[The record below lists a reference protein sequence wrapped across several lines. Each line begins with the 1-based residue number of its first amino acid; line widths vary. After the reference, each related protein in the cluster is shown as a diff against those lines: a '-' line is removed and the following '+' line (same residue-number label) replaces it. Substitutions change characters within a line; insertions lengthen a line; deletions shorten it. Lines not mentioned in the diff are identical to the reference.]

1 MIGSFGVTQED
12 LKGVLDTSKVS
23 GDVVSILVDMVRPH
37 IENGALS
44 VENYMFCSPQLDSIF
59 RLLMAGY

>member
-44 VENYMFCSPQLDSIF
+44 VENHVFCSPQLDSIF